1 MNALNSWIEHFLADF
16 DGETRV
22 LNLMSIFFVTN
33 LKYFEAILN
42 VEQNTFCWGVQ
53 VILEEQT
60 HLYDIIQLF
69 NVIMAKFGSK
79 IPKR

>member
-1 MNALNSWIEHFLADF
+1 MIALNRWIEHFLSDF

-22 LNLMSIFFVTN
+22 LNLISNFFLTN
-33 LKYFEAILN
+33 LKDFEAIFN
-42 VEQNTFCWGVQ
+42 VELNTFYWGVQ

-69 NVIMAKFGSK
+69 NVIMAKFGFK

>member
-1 MNALNSWIEHFLADF
+1 MLALNSWIEHFLADF
-16 DGETRV
+16 DGETRI
-22 LNLMSIFFVTN
+22 LNLISNFFVTN

-53 VILEEQT
+53 VTLEEQT
-60 HLYDIIQLF
+60 HVYDIIQQF

>member
-1 MNALNSWIEHFLADF
+1 MIALNSWIEHFLADF

-22 LNLMSIFFVTN
+22 LNLISNFFLTN
-33 LKYFEAILN
+33 LKDFEAIFN
-42 VEQNTFCWGVQ
+42 VEQITFCWGVQ

>member
-1 MNALNSWIEHFLADF
+1 MIALNTWIERFLVDF
-16 DGETRV
+16 DGKARV
-22 LNLMSIFFVTN
+22 LNLISNFFVTN
-33 LKYFEAILN
+33 SKYFEAILN

-60 HLYDIIQLF
+60 HLYDIIELF